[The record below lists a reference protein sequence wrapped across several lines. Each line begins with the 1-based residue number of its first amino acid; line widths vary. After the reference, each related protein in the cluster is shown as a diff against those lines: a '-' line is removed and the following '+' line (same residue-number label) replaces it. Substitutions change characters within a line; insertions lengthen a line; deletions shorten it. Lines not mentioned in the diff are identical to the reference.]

1 MDVPDPEFDGDLFLR
16 LVDDGALVLAPA
28 DADRVIAGLERVLD
42 AVTSRLR
49 VVDLMRGASLADLH
63 RVHPDVERAVVDA
76 AFHEQVTG
84 GRLRR
89 ALDELPRYIRA
100 LEQAK
105 KSDGCG
111 RR

>member
-1 MDVPDPEFDGDLFLR
+1 MDVPDREFDGDLFLR
-16 LVDDGALVLAPA
+16 LVDDGTLVLEPA
-28 DADRVIAGLERVLD
+28 DADRVIAKLERALA
-42 AVTSRLR
+42 AVTGRLR
-49 VVDLMRGASLADLH
+49 LVDLLHGASLADLH

-76 AFHEQVTG
+76 VFHEQVTG

-89 ALDELPRYIRA
+89 AVDELPRYIRA